1 MFHKIA
7 LLSLLLLLGMGLM
20 GLYILNWFKLHDYPV
35 CGIGQLADIEDG
47 DLILFLHGDFLR
59 NRVKRIVHCFLV
71 AHPHYSHVGVAW
83 RDPTTN
89 ALYVLEFSPQVSPTS
104 IHSVTDLQ
112 STYDGRIFCMKRK
125 YPTKVLLTKDE
136 VLNMAR
142 KFRFWLPPHGH
153 WMDSIALSRVWFLR
167 SMYAL
172 QLNHLSQRHEIY
184 CTEWVSLVQSMF
196 NGTPLKE
203 VRLTVSIRNLL
214 RLFGSNQLFAIR
226 HMQVD
231 DWAQS
236 PK

>member
-59 NRVKRIVHCFLV
+59 NRVKRIVHCCLLT
-71 AHPHYSHVGVAW
+71 HPHFSHVGVAW

-89 ALYVLEFSPQVSPTS
+89 TLYVLEVTDDVPTS
-104 IHSVTDLQ
+104 INNLTDRVMP
-112 STYDGRIFCMKRK
+112 YDGRIFCMKRK
-125 YPTKVLLTKDE
+125 YPAKVLLTKDE
-136 VLNMAR
+136 VLNMAQ
-142 KFRFWLPPHGH
+142 KFRFWLPPHGN
-153 WMDSIALSRVWFLR
+153 WMNSIALSRVWFLR
-167 SMYAL
+167 SVYAL

-203 VRLTVSIRNLL
+203 ARLTVGMRKLL
-214 RLFGSNQLFAIR
+214 QLFGSNRLFAIR
-226 HMQVD
+226 HTQADCVGT
-231 DWAQS
+231 
-236 PK
+236 